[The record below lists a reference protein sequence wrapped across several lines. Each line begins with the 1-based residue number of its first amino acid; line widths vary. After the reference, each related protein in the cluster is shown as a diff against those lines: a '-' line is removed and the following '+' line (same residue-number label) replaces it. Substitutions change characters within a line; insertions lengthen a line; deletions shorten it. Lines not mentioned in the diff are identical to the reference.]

1 MGGRG
6 AYWQGASS
14 KYETR
19 EFDQIGKIG
28 RIKVIQ
34 PRDWVDNLAFPLYS
48 NTKNTTYFT
57 ADKEGIIKSIE
68 FYRDHKLIKSI
79 DLTTQGNHLHMWVD
93 STVTR
98 KGITT
103 PSRKKANKEI
113 PITSNRDKRLI
124 EGAKT
129 WNEKKD
135 GT

>member
-28 RIKVIQ
+28 RIKVSQ